1 MRRPMVI
8 LLLGI
13 LFAMTNGCSSKELPT
28 VAVQPYKQ
36 QSSEE
41 VPPGVIISDMTKE
54 IAGKVFYEL
63 QNKDLASTLAV
74 TTAVPLADLKQDS
87 EFGRLLAELL
97 LTDLADQGLNVKEL
111 RLGKDIYILPLL
123 GEFIL
128 SRNTGELADQHPEID
143 YVIVS
148 TFTNSK
154 SNLLVQGRLVDLK
167 TGIITTSW
175 RYDLPLIKELLGL
188 FRKPEEPV
196 RVSIKEL
203 QQ

>member
-1 MRRPMVI
+1 MVI

-13 LFAMTNGCSSKELPT
+13 LLAMTSGCSSKELPT
-28 VAVQPYKQ
+28 MAVQQYKQ
-36 QSSEE
+36 QSPEE
-41 VPPGVIISDMTKE
+41 VPPRVILSDMTKE

-111 RLGKDIYILPLL
+111 RLGKDIYIIPLM
-123 GEFIL
+123 GEFII
-128 SRNTGELADQHPEID
+128 SRNTGELADQYPVID
-143 YVIVS
+143 YVIIS

-154 SNLLVQGRLVDLK
+154 SDLLVQGRLVDLK
-167 TGIITTSW
+167 TGIIKTSW
-175 RYDLPLIKELLGL
+175 RYDLLLVKELLGL
-188 FRKPEEPV
+188 FRKPEEPL